1 MPPPPTPHPQLSPT
15 IPIPAAP
22 SFLTHSPAPCW
33 PLLVPKGL
41 DHKQTTIAYEM
52 GPWPVWVW
60 IRAGCLEEGASELSG
75 RHCWQRR
82 EAEGGRPGPVS
93 TMLSVTPISGCLGF
107 PICPCPPPPP
117 LPGTLTSGWATAWNP
132 LPGVTGE
139 TELRRTLSLR
149 SGWAVC
155 APTCCPPG
163 LCGQAPASPC
173 STPNTSMHP
182 PLPKKASVPRA
193 WTPPKGPAASL
204 LLPAQSLFLLWVR
217 GWGTPIGAGTRAL
230 PAGLR
235 TPPSCLFLSTGSSN
249 VCHPPNLE
257 KEVFPAPPAGTGLPP
272 ALDDRGVGRGTLLP
286 PLTLDSSLLRRQGPN
301 PCPPERPL
309 DHGLCPSSP
318 SWGPEAKACLLFPK
332 QVSQS
337 QVSVPAPQMGPQSKA
352 WGP

>member
-117 LPGTLTSGWATAWNP
+117 LTRNPDQWVGHSLESAAWSNRRNRTPQDSEPPLWVGCLCSHLLPSWPVWPGPRLPMQHPKHFYAPAAPQEGFSPQSLDATEGPGSQPASACTEP
-132 LPGVTGE
+132 LPVVGTRVGNTHRGRDQGSA
-139 TELRRTLSLR
+139 RRPQDPTQLPVFVHRFLQCLS
-149 SGWAVC
+149 
-155 APTCCPPG
+155 
-163 LCGQAPASPC
+163 
-173 STPNTSMHP
+173 
-182 PLPKKASVPRA
+182 
-193 WTPPKGPAASL
+193 PPKPG
-204 LLPAQSLFLLWVR
+204 
-217 GWGTPIGAGTRAL
+217 
-230 PAGLR
+230 
-235 TPPSCLFLSTGSSN
+235 
-249 VCHPPNLE
+249 E
-257 KEVFPAPPAGTGLPP
+257 
-272 ALDDRGVGRGTLLP
+272 RGVSSSSSRYWP
-286 PLTLDSSLLRRQGPN
+286 PTN
-301 PCPPERPL
+301 P
-309 DHGLCPSSP
+309 
-318 SWGPEAKACLLFPK
+318 
-332 QVSQS
+332 
-337 QVSVPAPQMGPQSKA
+337 
-352 WGP
+352 